1 MGFNLIICGSV
12 GTSRCMIIIGYTNY
26 SWPGLNLKMMKK
38 TTFYIFALIILAVSS
53 SLSAAQNSDSEAI
66 RKIVNEAYIEGIQN
80 RGDIDVIRQGF
91 STDFEM
97 IMFSENKIEKRSIEE
112 WVSIVE
118 EQKRTNPGPPEH
130 PASAEILDVDITG
143 NLAVVK
149 LELYRQGKKQFTDFL
164 TLHKFDEGWK
174 IVSKT
179 FYRH

>member
-1 MGFNLIICGSV
+1 M
-12 GTSRCMIIIGYTNY
+12 R
-26 SWPGLNLKMMKK
+26 K
-38 TTFYIFALIILAVSS
+38 TTFPLFTLILLAFSC
-53 SLSAAQNSDSEAI
+53 SASQTSDSEEI
-66 RKIVNEAYIEGIQN
+66 RKIVNEAYIGGIQN

-91 STDFEM
+91 SADFEM
-97 IMFSENKIEKRSIEE
+97 IIFSENNIEKRSIEE
-112 WVSIVE
+112 WISIVE

-130 PASAEILDVDITG
+130 PASAKILDVDVTG

-149 LELYRQGKKQFTDFL
+149 LELYRQGRKQFTDFL